1 MIRIN
6 TIIDQILSYW
16 PQANIDLIQKAYV
29 FSAKVHEGQ
38 VRLSGEAYLSHPLE
52 VAWLL
57 TQMKLDLVTIAA
69 GLLHDTIEDTLA
81 TAKMIEE
88 KFGPE
93 ILHLVNG
100 VTKISALQF
109 QSKEEQQ
116 AENIRKMILAMSD
129 DIRVILVKLAD
140 RLHNMRTLGAHPLEK
155 QKTIA
160 QETLDIYAPISARL
174 GMYRI
179 QTELEDHCLYYLEP
193 EAYQVIK
200 DGVARRREE
209 RERYI
214 REVKDLLQKKM
225 DSVHL
230 PCRLEGRPKHFY
242 SIYKKM
248 ITQNLDISQLYDLIA
263 FRVIVKDVAECYEAL
278 GHIHSLWKPI
288 LGKFKDHISLP
299 KANQYQSLHTK
310 VIGPY
315 GERIEIQIRTE
326 EMHRVAEEG
335 IASHW
340 QYKEG
345 QRLDETDAKKFKWVR
360 QLLESQKVYQDPREF
375 LESVRVDLF
384 PDEVYVFTPQ
394 GQVKMLP
401 KGATPV
407 DFAYAVHTDVGH
419 RCSGARVNKK
429 MVPLRTVL
437 QHGDVVEIITS
448 AGHVPSKDWLK
459 IVKTSKAKNRIQQ
472 LIKTEERKRSIDI
485 GKDLLEKE
493 LRKNQLS
500 VSQQMKSDSLL
511 LVAQELSFQK
521 VEDLLAGI
529 GFGKI
534 SIHHVI
540 HRMLPKEEIE
550 PKKEM
555 ESLTFPLRRHPP
567 KEKGGVLIRGI
578 QDVMT
583 RFAKC
588 CTPLPG
594 DPIVGFITRGRGIT
608 VHARACPRLVFE
620 DPERL
625 IEVQW
630 DVSERDLFPVKIE
643 VWSNDKTGM
652 LAEVSTAITSAESN
666 ILKADAVTTPDK
678 KAFYRFII
686 EVTDTHHLES
696 VMDSLKKIK
705 GVINVNRSFENAYR
719 PQSP

>member
-6 TIIDQILSYW
+6 TIIDQLLSYW
-16 PQANIDLIQKAYV
+16 PQADIDLIQKAYV

-57 TQMKLDLVTIAA
+57 TQMKLDQVTIAA

-81 TAKMIEE
+81 TAKIIEE

-93 ILHLVNG
+93 ILHIVNG
-100 VTKISALQF
+100 VTKISAIHF
-109 QSKEEQQ
+109 QSQEEHQ

-129 DIRVILVKLAD
+129 DIRVILVKLTD
-140 RLHNMRTLGAHPLEK
+140 RLHNMRTLGFQTLEK

-174 GMYRI
+174 GMHRI
-179 QTELEDHCLYYLEP
+179 QTELEDLCLYYLEP
-193 EAYQVIK
+193 AAYQTIK
-200 DGVARRREE
+200 DGVARKREE

-214 REVKDLLQKKM
+214 REVKVLLQDKM
-225 DSVHL
+225 DSAHL
-230 PCRLEGRPKHFY
+230 SCRLEGRPKHFY

-248 ITQNLDISQLYDLIA
+248 INQNLDISQLYDLIA
-263 FRVIVKDVAECYEAL
+263 FRVIVKEVPECYEAL
-278 GHIHSLWKPI
+278 GLIHSLWKPI
-288 LGKFKDHISLP
+288 PGKFNDHISLP
-299 KANQYQSLHTK
+299 KTNRYQSLHTK
-310 VIGPY
+310 VIGPF

-345 QRLDETDAKKFKWVR
+345 QPLDENDAKKFKWVR
-360 QLLESQKVYQDPREF
+360 QLLDSQKVQDPKEF
-375 LESVRVDLF
+375 LESVRIDLF

-401 KGATPV
+401 KGATPI
-407 DFAYAVHTDVGH
+407 DFAYAVHTEVGH

-429 MVPLRTVL
+429 MVPLRTLL

-448 AGHVPSKDWLK
+448 AGHLPSKDWLK
-459 IVKTSKAKNRIQQ
+459 IVKTSKAKNRIRQW
-472 LIKTEERKRSIDI
+472 LKVEERKRSIDI

-493 LRKNQLS
+493 LRKNQVS
-500 VSQQMKSDSLL
+500 VTQQMKSDSLL
-511 LVAQELSFQK
+511 RVAQELSFQK
-521 VEDLLAGI
+521 VEDLLAAI
-529 GFGKI
+529 GFGEI
-534 SIHHVI
+534 SIRQVV
-540 HRMLPKEEIE
+540 HRMMPREALEEKTE
-550 PKKEM
+550 E
-555 ESLTFPLRRHPP
+555 ESLAFPLRKHPP
-567 KEKGGVLIRGI
+567 KEKGGVLIRGV

-594 DPIVGFITRGRGIT
+594 DEVVGFITRGRGIT
-608 VHARACPRLVFE
+608 VHARVCPQVVTADHERLV
-620 DPERL
+620 
-625 IEVQW
+625 EVQW
-630 DVSERDLFPVKIE
+630 DASDKTKTLYPVKIE

-652 LAEVSTAITSAESN
+652 LAEVSAAITSAESN
-666 ILKADAVTTPDK
+666 ILKANAITTTDK
-678 KAFYRFII
+678 KAFYQFII
-686 EVTDTHHLES
+686 EVSDTLHLQT
-696 VMDSLKKIK
+696 VMNNLKIIK
-705 GVINVNRSFENAYR
+705 GVINVIRSFEKNI
-719 PQSP
+719 

>member
-6 TIIDQILSYW
+6 TIIDELLSYW
-16 PQANIDLIQKAYV
+16 PQADIDLIQKAYI

-57 TQMKLDLVTIAA
+57 TQMKLDQVTIAA

-93 ILHLVNG
+93 ILHIVNG
-100 VTKISALQF
+100 VTKISAIHF
-109 QSKEEQQ
+109 QNQEERQ

-140 RLHNMRTLGAHPLEK
+140 RVHNMRTLGFQTPEK
-155 QKTIA
+155 QKSIA

-174 GMYRI
+174 GMHRI
-179 QTELEDHCLYYLEP
+179 QTELEDLCLYYLEP
-193 EAYQVIK
+193 AAYQAIK
-200 DGVARRREE
+200 DGVARKREE

-214 REVKDLLQKKM
+214 REVKALLQKKM
-225 DSVHL
+225 DSVNL
-230 PCRLEGRPKHFY
+230 PCRVEGRPKHFY

-248 ITQNLDISQLYDLIA
+248 INQKLDISQLYDLIA
-263 FRVIVKDVAECYEAL
+263 FRVVVKEVAECYEAL

-288 LGKFKDHISLP
+288 SGKFNDFISLP
-299 KANQYQSLHTK
+299 KTNRYQSLHTK
-310 VIGPY
+310 VIGPL

-345 QRLDETDAKKFKWVR
+345 QPLNETDAKKFRWVR
-360 QLLESQKVYQDPREF
+360 QLLESQKVQDPREF
-375 LESVRVDLF
+375 LESVRIDLF

-394 GQVKMLP
+394 GEVKILP
-401 KGATPV
+401 KGATPI
-407 DFAYAVHTDVGH
+407 DFAYAVHTEVGH
-419 RCSGARVNKK
+419 HCSGARVNKK
-429 MVPLRTVL
+429 MVPLRTTL

-448 AGHVPSKDWLK
+448 SGHFPSKDWLK
-459 IVKTSKAKNRIQQ
+459 IVKTSKAKNRIRQW
-472 LIKTEERKRSIDI
+472 LKIEERKRSIDI

-493 LRKNQLS
+493 LRKHQVN
-500 VSQQMKSDSLL
+500 VGQQMKSDALQRI
-511 LVAQELSFQK
+511 AQELSFQK

-529 GFGKI
+529 GFGEI
-534 SIHHVI
+534 SIRQVVN
-540 HRMLPKEEIE
+540 RMLPKEEVE
-550 PKKEM
+550 EKKE
-555 ESLTFPLRRHPP
+555 EEPLSISPRHTPR
-567 KEKGGVLIRGI
+567 EKGGVLIRGI
-578 QDVMT
+578 PDVMT

-588 CTPLPG
+588 CSPLPG
-594 DPIVGFITRGRGIT
+594 DEVVGFITRGRGIT
-608 VHARACPRLVFE
+608 VHARFCPQVALE
-620 DPERL
+620 DQERM

-630 DVSERDLFPVKIE
+630 DVSDKTKNLYPVKIE
-643 VWSNDKTGM
+643 IWSTDKKGM

-666 ILKADAVTTPDK
+666 ILKADVVTTTDK
-678 KAFYRFII
+678 KAFYQFLI
-686 EVTDTHHLES
+686 EVSDTLHLQT
-696 VMDSLKKIK
+696 VITNLKKIK
-705 GVINVNRSFENAYR
+705 GVINVLRSFEKNV
-719 PQSP
+719 

>member
-16 PQANIDLIQKAYV
+16 PQADIDLIQKAYI

-57 TQMKLDLVTIAA
+57 TQMKMDLVTIAA

-81 TAKMIEE
+81 TSEVIEE

-93 ILHLVNG
+93 VARIVNG
-100 VTKISALQF
+100 VTKISAIHF
-109 QSKEEQQ
+109 QNQEERQ

-140 RLHNMRTLGAHPLEK
+140 RVHNMRTLGFHSAEK
-155 QKTIA
+155 QKLIA

-179 QTELEDHCLYYLEP
+179 QTELEDLCLYYREP
-193 EAYQVIK
+193 EAYQIIK
-200 DGVARRREE
+200 EGVAKKREE

-214 REVKDLLQKKM
+214 REVREVLQKKM
-225 DSVHL
+225 DSVNL
-230 PCRLEGRPKHFY
+230 PCRVEGRPKHFY

-248 ITQNLDISQLYDLIA
+248 IDQNLNINQLYDLIA
-263 FRVIVKDVAECYEAL
+263 FRVIVKELAGCYEAL

-288 LGKFKDHISLP
+288 PGKFKDHISLP
-299 KANQYQSLHTK
+299 KTNRYQSLHTK

-345 QRLDETDAKKFKWVR
+345 HHLDETDAKKFKWIR
-360 QLLESQKVYQDPREF
+360 QLLESQKEYQDPREF
-375 LESVRVDLF
+375 LESVRIDLF
-384 PDEVYVFTPQ
+384 PDEVYVFTPR
-394 GQVKMLP
+394 GDVKMLP
-401 KGATPV
+401 KGATPI
-407 DFAYAVHTDVGH
+407 DFAYAIHSDVGH
-419 RCSGARVNKK
+419 HCAGARVNKK

-437 QHGDVVEIITS
+437 NHGDVVDIVTS
-448 AGHVPSKDWLK
+448 ASHVPSKDWLK
-459 IVKTSKAKNRIQQ
+459 IVKTTKAQNRIRQW
-472 LIKTEERKRSIDI
+472 IKTEERTRSIDI

-493 LRKNQLS
+493 IRKQHLN
-500 VSQQMKSDSLL
+500 VSQQMKGESLL
-511 LVAQELSFQK
+511 RVAQEFSLQK
-521 VEDLLAGI
+521 VEDLLASI

-534 SIHHVI
+534 SVRQVI
-540 HRMLPKEEIE
+540 HRILPKEETE
-550 PKKEM
+550 EKKEP
-555 ESLTFPLRRHPP
+555 EPLPVPPRRRPA
-567 KEKGGVLIRGI
+567 KDTGGVLIRGI

-594 DPIVGFITRGRGIT
+594 DPVVGFITRGRGIT
-608 VHARACPRLVFE
+608 VHARSCPQVVLE
-620 DPERL
+620 DQERL

-630 DVSERDLFPVKIE
+630 DPSVRTLYPVKIE
-643 VWSNDKTGM
+643 IWSNDKKGM

-666 ILKADAVTTPDK
+666 ILKADALATTDK
-678 KAFYRFII
+678 KAFYQFTI
-686 EVTDTHHLES
+686 EVSNTQHLQT
-696 VMDSLKKIK
+696 VMASLKKIK
-705 GVINVNRSFENAYR
+705 GVINVTRSIEK
-719 PQSP
+719 PQ

>member
-6 TIIDQILSYW
+6 TIIDELLSYW
-16 PQANIDLIQKAYV
+16 PQADIDLIQKAYI

-52 VAWLL
+52 VAWIL
-57 TQMKLDLVTIAA
+57 TQMKLDQVTIAA

-93 ILHLVNG
+93 ILHIVNG
-100 VTKISALQF
+100 VTKISAIHF
-109 QSKEEQQ
+109 QNQEERQ

-140 RLHNMRTLGAHPLEK
+140 RVHNMRTLGFQTPEK
-155 QKTIA
+155 QKSIA

-174 GMYRI
+174 GMHRI
-179 QTELEDHCLYYLEP
+179 QTELEDLCLYYLEP
-193 EAYQVIK
+193 AAYQSIK
-200 DGVARRREE
+200 DGVARKREE

-214 REVKDLLQKKM
+214 REVKDLIQKKM
-225 DSVHL
+225 DSVNL
-230 PCRLEGRPKHFY
+230 PCRVEGRPKHFY

-248 ITQNLDISQLYDLIA
+248 INQNLDISQLYDLIA
-263 FRVIVKDVAECYEAL
+263 FRVIVKEVAECYEAL

-288 LGKFKDHISLP
+288 SGKFNDFISLP
-299 KANQYQSLHTK
+299 KTNRYQSLHTK
-310 VIGPY
+310 VIGPF

-345 QRLDETDAKKFKWVR
+345 QPLNETDAKKFRWVR
-360 QLLESQKVYQDPREF
+360 QLLESQKVQDPREF
-375 LESVRVDLF
+375 LESVRIDLF

-394 GQVKMLP
+394 GEVKILP
-401 KGATPV
+401 KGATPI
-407 DFAYAVHTDVGH
+407 DFAYAVHTEVGH

-429 MVPLRTVL
+429 MVPLRTTL

-448 AGHVPSKDWLK
+448 SGHLPSKDWLK
-459 IVKTSKAKNRIQQ
+459 IVKTSKAKNRIRQW
-472 LIKTEERKRSIDI
+472 LKIEERKRSIDI

-493 LRKNQLS
+493 LRKHQLS
-500 VSQQMKSDSLL
+500 VGQQMKSDVLL
-511 LVAQELSFQK
+511 RIAQELSFQK

-529 GFGKI
+529 GFGEI
-534 SIHHVI
+534 SIRQVVN
-540 HRMLPKEEIE
+540 RMLPKEEVE
-550 PKKEM
+550 DKKEE
-555 ESLTFPLRRHPP
+555 ESLSFTSRRSP

-588 CTPLPG
+588 CSPLPG
-594 DPIVGFITRGRGIT
+594 DEVVGFITRGRGIT
-608 VHARACPRLVFE
+608 VHARFCPQVALE
-620 DPERL
+620 DQERM

-630 DVSERDLFPVKIE
+630 DVSDKTKTLYPVKIE
-643 VWSNDKTGM
+643 IWSNDKRGM
-652 LAEVSTAITSAESN
+652 LAEVSSAITAAESN
-666 ILKADAVTTPDK
+666 ILKVDGLTTTDK
-678 KAFYRFII
+678 KAFYQFLI
-686 EVTDTHHLES
+686 EVSDTHHLQT
-696 VMDSLKKIK
+696 VIADLKKIK
-705 GVINVNRSFENAYR
+705 GVINVIRSFEKNV
-719 PQSP
+719 

>member
-16 PQANIDLIQKAYV
+16 PKADIDLIQKAYI
-29 FSAKVHEGQ
+29 FSAQVHEGQ
-38 VRLSGEAYLSHPLE
+38 KRLSGEAYLSHPLE
-52 VAWLL
+52 VAWIL
-57 TQMKLDLVTIAA
+57 TQMKMDLVTIAA

-81 TAKMIEE
+81 TPEIIEQ

-93 ILHLVNG
+93 ILHIVNG
-100 VTKISALQF
+100 VTKISAIHF
-109 QSKEEQQ
+109 QSQEERQ

-140 RLHNMRTLGAHPLEK
+140 RVHNMRTLGFHPPEK
-155 QKTIA
+155 QRAIA

-174 GMYRI
+174 GMRRI
-179 QTELEDHCLYYLEP
+179 QTELEDLCLYYLEH
-193 EAYQVIK
+193 EAYQTIK
-200 DGVARRREE
+200 DGVAKKREE

-225 DSVHL
+225 DSVNL
-230 PCRLEGRPKHFY
+230 PCRMEGRPKHFY
-242 SIYKKM
+242 SIYQKM

-263 FRVIVKDVAECYEAL
+263 FRVIVKEVAACYEAL

-288 LGKFKDHISLP
+288 PGKFNDHISLP
-299 KANQYQSLHTK
+299 KANGYQSLHTK
-310 VIGPY
+310 VIGPI

-345 QRLDETDAKKFKWVR
+345 QHLDETDAKKFKWVR

-375 LESVRVDLF
+375 LESVRLDLF

-394 GQVKMLP
+394 GEVKMLP
-401 KGATPV
+401 RGSTPI
-407 DFAYAVHTDVGH
+407 DFAYAIHTDVGH
-419 RCSGARVNKK
+419 HCSGARVNKK

-437 QHGDVVEIITS
+437 QNGDMVEIMTS
-448 AGHVPSKDWLK
+448 ANRVPSKDWMK
-459 IVKTSKAKNRIQQ
+459 IVKTSKAKNRIRQW
-472 LIKTEERKRSIDI
+472 IKAEERKRSIDI

-493 LRKNQLS
+493 LRKSPLS

-511 LVAQELSFQK
+511 RVAQEFSLQK
-521 VEDLLAGI
+521 VEDLLAAI

-534 SIHHVI
+534 SIRQVI
-540 HRMLPKEEIE
+540 HRMLPKEEAE
-550 PKKEM
+550 EKKGP
-555 ESLTFPLRRHPP
+555 ESMAFPPQRHPP

-594 DPIVGFITRGRGIT
+594 DPVVGFITRGRGIT
-608 VHARACPRLVFE
+608 VHARSCPQVVLE
-620 DPERL
+620 DQERL

-630 DVSERDLFPVKIE
+630 DTSDRKTLYPVKIE
-643 VWSNDKTGM
+643 IWSNDKKGM

-666 ILKADAVTTPDK
+666 ILKADASTTTDK
-678 KAFYRFII
+678 KAFYQFMI
-686 EVTDTHHLES
+686 EVTDTHHLQS
-696 VMDSLKKIK
+696 VMANLKKIK
-705 GVINVNRSFENAYR
+705 GIINVTRSFEKKV
-719 PQSP
+719 

>member
-16 PQANIDLIQKAYV
+16 PQADIDLIQKAYI

-57 TQMKLDLVTIAA
+57 TQMKMDLVTIAA

-81 TAKMIEE
+81 TPEIIEE

-93 ILHLVNG
+93 VTRIVNG
-100 VTKISALQF
+100 VTKISAIHF
-109 QSKEEQQ
+109 QSQEERQ

-140 RLHNMRTLGAHPLEK
+140 RVHNMRTLGFHTMEK
-155 QKTIA
+155 QRIIA
-160 QETLDIYAPISARL
+160 QETLDIYAPIAARL

-179 QTELEDHCLYYLEP
+179 QTELEDLCLYYLEP

-200 DGVARRREE
+200 EGVAKKREE

-214 REVKDLLQKKM
+214 REVKEMILKKM
-225 DSVHL
+225 ESVHL

-248 ITQNLDISQLYDLIA
+248 ISQNLNINQLYDLIA
-263 FRVIVKDVAECYEAL
+263 FRVIVKEVAECYEAL

-288 LGKFKDHISLP
+288 PGKFTDHISLP
-299 KANQYQSLHTK
+299 KTNRYQSLHTK

-345 QRLDETDAKKFKWVR
+345 HHLDETDAKKFKWVR
-360 QLLESQKVYQDPREF
+360 QLLESHKEVQDPREF
-375 LESVRVDLF
+375 LESVRIDLF
-384 PDEVYVFTPQ
+384 PDEVYVFTPR
-394 GQVKMLP
+394 GDVKMLP
-401 KGATPV
+401 KGATPI
-407 DFAYAVHTDVGH
+407 DFAYAIHTDVGH
-419 RCSGARVNKK
+419 HCTGAKINRK
-429 MVPLRTVL
+429 MVPLRTEL
-437 QHGDVVEIITS
+437 HHGDVVDIITS
-448 AGHVPSKDWLK
+448 TNHVPSKDWLK
-459 IVKTSKAKNRIQQ
+459 IVKTTKAQNRIRQW
-472 LIKTEERKRSIDI
+472 IKTEERKRSIDI

-493 LRKNQLS
+493 MRKNQLS
-500 VSQQMKSDSLL
+500 VSQQMKSESLL
-511 LVAQELSFQK
+511 RIAQEFSLQK
-521 VEDLLAGI
+521 AEDLLASI

-534 SIHHVI
+534 SARQVI
-540 HRMLPKEEIE
+540 NRILPKEETE
-550 PKKEM
+550 EKKEL
-555 ESLTFPLRRHPP
+555 ELNKPVKRKQPA
-567 KEKGGVLIRGI
+567 KEKDKGGVLIRGI
-578 QDVMT
+578 NDVMT

-588 CTPLPG
+588 CNPLPG
-594 DPIVGFITRGRGIT
+594 DPVVGFITRGRGIT
-608 VHARACPRLVFE
+608 IHARTCPQVVLE
-620 DPERL
+620 DQERL

-630 DVSERDLFPVKIE
+630 DTSVKSFYPVKIE
-643 VWSNDKTGM
+643 IWSNDKKGM

-666 ILKADAVTTPDK
+666 ILKAEALTTTDR
-678 KAFYRFII
+678 KAFYHFMI
-686 EVTDTHHLES
+686 EVTDIHHLET
-696 VMDSLKKIK
+696 VMANLKKIK
-705 GVINVNRSFENAYR
+705 GVITVTRSYEKI
-719 PQSP
+719 PQ

>member
-6 TIIDQILSYW
+6 TIIDQILSYH
-16 PQANIDLIQKAYV
+16 PQANIDLIQKAYI

-38 VRLSGEAYLSHPLE
+38 VRLSGETYLSHPLE
-52 VAWLL
+52 VAWYL
-57 TQMKLDLVTIAA
+57 TQMKMDQVTIAA

-81 TAKMIEE
+81 TPEIILE

-93 ILHLVNG
+93 VLHIVNG
-100 VTKISALQF
+100 VTKISAIHF
-109 QSKEEQQ
+109 QSQEERQ

-140 RLHNMRTLGAHPLEK
+140 RLHNMRTLGFHSPEK
-155 QKTIA
+155 QKAIA
-160 QETLDIYAPISARL
+160 QETLEIYAPISARL
-174 GMYRI
+174 GMRRI
-179 QTELEDHCLYYLEP
+179 QTELEDLCLYYLEP
-193 EAYQVIK
+193 ESYQLIK
-200 DGVARRREE
+200 DGVAKKREE

-214 REVKDLLQKKM
+214 REVKELLQKKM
-225 DSVHL
+225 DSVNL

-242 SIYKKM
+242 SIYRKM
-248 ITQNLDISQLYDLIA
+248 IDQNLDISQLYDLIA

-288 LGKFKDHISLP
+288 PGKFRDHISLP
-299 KANQYQSLHTK
+299 KANRYQSLHTK
-310 VIGPY
+310 VIGPF

-345 QRLDETDAKKFKWVR
+345 QQHGETDAKKFQWVR
-360 QLLESQKVYQDPREF
+360 QLLESQKANQDPREF
-375 LESVRVDLF
+375 LESVRIDLF
-384 PDEVYVFTPQ
+384 PDEVYVFTPR
-394 GQVKMLP
+394 GAVKMLP
-401 KGATPV
+401 KGATPI
-407 DFAYAVHTDVGH
+407 DFAYAIHTDVGH
-419 RCSGARVNKK
+419 HCTGARVNKK

-437 QHGDVVEIITS
+437 QHGDVVEIIT
-448 AGHVPSKDWLK
+448 ATNHVPSKDWVK
-459 IVKTSKAKNRIQQ
+459 IVKTSKAKNRIRQW
-472 LIKTEERKRSIDI
+472 IKAEERKRSIDI

-493 LRKNQLS
+493 LRKNQLG

-511 LVAQELSFQK
+511 RMAQEFSLQK
-521 VEDLLAGI
+521 VEDLMAAI

-534 SIHHVI
+534 SVRQVI
-540 HRMLPKEEIE
+540 HRMFPKEESE
-550 PKKEM
+550 EKKEPDPM
-555 ESLTFPLRRHPP
+555 AFPVRRHPP

-594 DPIVGFITRGRGIT
+594 DPVVGFITRGRGIT
-608 VHARACPRLVFE
+608 VHARTCPQVLNE
-620 DPERL
+620 DPERM

-630 DVSERDLFPVKIE
+630 ETTDRTFYPVKIE
-643 VWSNDKTGM
+643 IWSTDKKGM

-666 ILKADAVTTPDK
+666 ILKADASTTTDK
-678 KAFYRFII
+678 KAFYQFMI
-686 EVTDTHHLES
+686 EVTDTHHLET
-696 VMDSLKKIK
+696 VMTSLKKIK
-705 GVINVNRSFENAYR
+705 GVINVTRSFER
-719 PQSP
+719 KG

>member
-6 TIIDQILSYW
+6 TIIDQILSYR
-16 PQANIDLIQKAYV
+16 PQANIDLIQKAYI

-52 VAWLL
+52 VAWYL
-57 TQMKLDLVTIAA
+57 TQMKMDLVTIAS

-81 TAKMIEE
+81 TPEIIEE

-93 ILHLVNG
+93 VLRIVSG
-100 VTKISALQF
+100 VTKISAIHF
-109 QSKEEQQ
+109 QSQEERQ

-140 RLHNMRTLGAHPLEK
+140 RLHNMRTLGFQTPEK

-160 QETLDIYAPISARL
+160 QETLEIYAPISARL
-174 GMYRI
+174 GMRRI
-179 QTELEDHCLYYLEP
+179 QIELEDLCLYYLEP
-193 EAYQVIK
+193 ESYQLIK
-200 DGVARRREE
+200 EGVAKKREE

-214 REVKDLLQKKM
+214 REVKELLQKKM
-225 DSVHL
+225 DSVNL
-230 PCRLEGRPKHFY
+230 SARLEGRPKHFY

-248 ITQNLDISQLYDLIA
+248 IDQNLDINQLYDLIA
-263 FRVIVKDVAECYEAL
+263 FRVIVKAMSECYEAL

-288 LGKFKDHISLP
+288 PGKFRDHISLP
-299 KANQYQSLHTK
+299 KANRYQSLHTK
-310 VIGPY
+310 VIGPF

-345 QRLDETDAKKFKWVR
+345 QHLDQADAKKFQWIR
-360 QLLESQKVYQDPREF
+360 QLLESQRVNQDPREF
-375 LESVRVDLF
+375 LESVRIDLF
-384 PDEVYVFTPQ
+384 PDEVYVFTPR
-394 GQVKMLP
+394 GEVKMLP
-401 KGATPV
+401 KGATPI
-407 DFAYAVHTDVGH
+407 DFAYAIHTDVGH
-419 RCSGARVNKK
+419 HCTGARINKK

-437 QHGDVVEIITS
+437 KHGDVVEIITS
-448 AGHVPSKDWLK
+448 ANHVPSKDWVK
-459 IVKTSKAKNRIQQ
+459 IVKTSKAKNRIRQW
-472 LIKTEERKRSIDI
+472 IKAEERKRSIDI

-511 LVAQELSFQK
+511 RMAQDFSLQK
-521 VEDLLAGI
+521 VEDLLAAI

-534 SIHHVI
+534 SIRQVI
-540 HRMLPKEEIE
+540 HRLMPKEETE
-550 PKKEM
+550 EKKEPD
-555 ESLTFPLRRHPP
+555 SQAFAVRRPP
-567 KEKGGVLIRGI
+567 AKEKGGVLIRGI

-594 DPIVGFITRGRGIT
+594 DPVVGFITRGRGIT
-608 VHARACPRLVFE
+608 VHARSCPQVVAE
-620 DPERL
+620 DQERL

-630 DVSERDLFPVKIE
+630 ESTDRTLYPVRIE
-643 VWSNDKTGM
+643 IWSNDKKGM

-666 ILKADAVTTPDK
+666 ILKADASTTTDK
-678 KAFYRFII
+678 KAFYQFMI

-696 VMDSLKKIK
+696 VLNNLKRIK
-705 GVINVNRSFENAYR
+705 GVINVIRSFEKKR
-719 PQSP
+719 

>member
-6 TIIDQILSYW
+6 TIIDQILSYR
-16 PQANIDLIQKAYV
+16 PQANIDLIQKAYI

-52 VAWLL
+52 VAWYL
-57 TQMKLDLVTIAA
+57 TQMKMDLVTIAS

-81 TAKMIEE
+81 TPEIIEE

-93 ILHLVNG
+93 VLRIVSG
-100 VTKISALQF
+100 VTKISAIHF
-109 QSKEEQQ
+109 QSQEERQ

-140 RLHNMRTLGAHPLEK
+140 RLHNMRTLGFQAPEK

-160 QETLDIYAPISARL
+160 QETLEIYAPISARL
-174 GMYRI
+174 GMRRI
-179 QTELEDHCLYYLEP
+179 QIELEDLCLYYLEP
-193 EAYQVIK
+193 ESYQLIK
-200 DGVARRREE
+200 EGVAKKREE

-214 REVKDLLQKKM
+214 REVKELLQKKM
-225 DSVHL
+225 DSVNL
-230 PCRLEGRPKHFY
+230 SARLEGRPKHFY

-248 ITQNLDISQLYDLIA
+248 IDQNLDINQLYDLIA
-263 FRVIVKDVAECYEAL
+263 FRVIVKAMSECYEAL

-288 LGKFKDHISLP
+288 PGKFRDHISLP
-299 KANQYQSLHTK
+299 KANRYQSLHTK
-310 VIGPY
+310 VIGPF

-345 QRLDETDAKKFKWVR
+345 QHLDQADAKKFQWIR
-360 QLLESQKVYQDPREF
+360 QLLESQRVNQDPREF
-375 LESVRVDLF
+375 LESVRIDLF
-384 PDEVYVFTPQ
+384 PDEVYVFTPR
-394 GQVKMLP
+394 GEVKMLP
-401 KGATPV
+401 KGATPI
-407 DFAYAVHTDVGH
+407 DFAYAIHTDVGH
-419 RCSGARVNKK
+419 HCTGARINKK

-437 QHGDVVEIITS
+437 KHGDVVEIITS
-448 AGHVPSKDWLK
+448 ANHVPSKDWVK
-459 IVKTSKAKNRIQQ
+459 IVKTSKAKNRIRQW
-472 LIKTEERKRSIDI
+472 IKAEERKRSIDI

-511 LVAQELSFQK
+511 RMAQDFSLQK
-521 VEDLLAGI
+521 VEDLLAAI

-534 SIHHVI
+534 SIRQVI
-540 HRMLPKEEIE
+540 HRLMPKEETE
-550 PKKEM
+550 EKKGPD
-555 ESLTFPLRRHPP
+555 SQAFAVRRPP
-567 KEKGGVLIRGI
+567 AKEKGGVLIRGI

-594 DPIVGFITRGRGIT
+594 DPVVGFITRGRGIT
-608 VHARACPRLVFE
+608 VHARSCPQVVAE
-620 DPERL
+620 DQERL

-630 DVSERDLFPVKIE
+630 ESTDRTLYPVRIE
-643 VWSNDKTGM
+643 IWSNDKKGM

-666 ILKADAVTTPDK
+666 ILKADASTTTDK
-678 KAFYRFII
+678 KAFYQFMI

-696 VMDSLKKIK
+696 VLNNLKRIK
-705 GVINVNRSFENAYR
+705 GVINVIRSFEKKR
-719 PQSP
+719 